1 MRGCDDEPL
10 FVSLN
15 NAAASLT
22 NSEDGCDRILMV
34 HDAASSRSKE
44 HSALVSLAPQRLIDV
59 RGPRAGHRIATKG
72 HSVCRSFTRLRKD

>member
-34 HDAASSRSKE
+34 HSRSKE
-44 HSALVSLAPQRLIDV
+44 HSALISLAPQRLIDV
-59 RGPRAGHRIATKG
+59 RGPRTGHRIATKG
-72 HSVCRSFTRLRKD
+72 SLRMPLLHSPAEGLKPV